1 MEAPGGPGAPP
12 MWGPGRKMAF
22 GAAPGSMSK
31 LWYTLAEG
39 TLSEVFFPFLDHVA
53 LHELRFFASAGGAPP
68 VDDSADGEHTISWL
82 APGVPAFRVET
93 THHEYRLTKEF
104 FSDPEENAMLV
115 AATFTPELPDLRLFM
130 QASAHW
136 HPFTEGNFANVI
148 DTHPPALLMQQQDV
162 WISIVGPFSRAA
174 VGYFRSSDVHIDLTD
189 SDGQFTYT
197 YDRAGPGNVSVGAEI
212 GVRAGAF
219 QLAVGFAHTRA
230 DAEEVARSALQKGA
244 GTVRQSFERAWRAQA
259 DIPQAL
265 GKVSGD
271 DGMLARAS
279 FAMLHCLEDKSHA
292 GAFVAAPAAPWGESN
307 HDGNHVYHLVW
318 PRDLCRIATALL
330 DAGDSEA
337 ALRAFRHLQAQ
348 QRADGGWYQNWTLEG
363 TPHWL
368 STELDQVALPILL
381 AWRLGVAGCLDHDP
395 YPTMVRPAA
404 QFILR
409 EGPLTTLDR
418 WEDAGGLSPSTLAT
432 CIAALIVAGEFA
444 HDAGEHVAASHL
456 RAVADYWNDRVEA
469 WCSMPSGQYVRLASD
484 PDHRPTEGAIAPEFL
499 ELVRYG
505 LRRPKDDR
513 VLRSLQGVDTSLKV
527 SLPAGP
533 SWRRFVGDAYGE
545 QEDGAPWDGSGRG
558 RAWPVLTAE
567 RARHFFS
574 MGLPAAEMVRTL
586 EGFAGQGLA
595 LAEQMWDGP
604 DIPSRRLQFGKPNG
618 SACPLGWAHAE
629 YLELLVTIALGGF
642 PDIVMPARRRYTEG
656 PAQESAFV
664 WSHRH
669 QIGRIVAGRRLRV
682 QLPRPGAVH
691 YTFDQWESFTEI
703 EAVDTTLGVW
713 VAEVPCHRLAVGTE
727 FSWTAHYMTGWE
739 GRNFSLTVVEA

>member
-1 MEAPGGPGAPP
+1 
-12 MWGPGRKMAF
+12 
-22 GAAPGSMSK
+22 
-31 LWYTLAEG
+31 
-39 TLSEVFFPFLDHVA
+39 
-53 LHELRFFASAGGAPP
+53 
-68 VDDSADGEHTISWL
+68 
-82 APGVPAFRVET
+82 
-93 THHEYRLTKEF
+93 
-104 FSDPEENAMLV
+104 
-115 AATFTPELPDLRLFM
+115 
-130 QASAHW
+130 
-136 HPFTEGNFANVI
+136 
-148 DTHPPALLMQQQDV
+148 
-162 WISIVGPFSRAA
+162 
-174 VGYFRSSDVHIDLTD
+174 
-189 SDGQFTYT
+189 
-197 YDRAGPGNVSVGAEI
+197 
-212 GVRAGAF
+212 
-219 QLAVGFAHTRA
+219 
-230 DAEEVARSALQKGA
+230 
-244 GTVRQSFERAWRAQA
+244 
-259 DIPQAL
+259 
-265 GKVSGD
+265 
-271 DGMLARAS
+271 
-279 FAMLHCLEDKSHA
+279 
-292 GAFVAAPAAPWGESN
+292 
-307 HDGNHVYHLVW
+307 
-318 PRDLCRIATALL
+318 
-330 DAGDSEA
+330 
-337 ALRAFRHLQAQ
+337 
-348 QRADGGWYQNWTLEG
+348 
-363 TPHWL
+363 
-368 STELDQVALPILL
+368 TELDQVALPILL

-444 HDAGEHVAASHL
+444 HDA
-456 RAVADYWNDRVEA
+456 
-469 WCSMPSGQYVRLASD
+469 
-484 PDHRPTEGAIAPEFL
+484 
-499 ELVRYG
+499 
-505 LRRPKDDR
+505 
-513 VLRSLQGVDTSLKV
+513 
-527 SLPAGP
+527 
-533 SWRRFVGDAYGE
+533 GE

-713 VAEVPCHRLAVGTE
+713 V
-727 FSWTAHYMTGWE
+727 
-739 GRNFSLTVVEA
+739 